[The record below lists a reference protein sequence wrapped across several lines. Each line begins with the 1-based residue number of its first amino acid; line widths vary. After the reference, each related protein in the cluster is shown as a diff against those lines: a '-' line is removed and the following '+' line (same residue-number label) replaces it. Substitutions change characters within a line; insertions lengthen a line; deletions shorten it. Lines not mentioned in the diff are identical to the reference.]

1 MPPGIRRRS
10 VAEKLNGLGA
20 LESILPDKTQDRSWW
35 SKGLEAAAEVA
46 ATVGSLGLFKPEFSG
61 TDILPPI
68 IGEQQPQGVRIGPG
82 AFLGRANPLVPSVQ
96 FDLENRDVSLVGAL
110 PYLAR
115 QLTRD
120 DGGSAAPSGLSPSIV
135 SSPPPDLYANLSNAQ
150 AGHVLNL
157 RDSGDYSKTQLYDQ
171 IINAPSREAQQI
183 LVQQSM
189 GDLAARTG
197 TPSFLDNWISAGG
210 ELLNQDSPAA
220 NAAARRSLSES
231 MRRAPSGSELSTS
244 IVSELPNPYSNLSSA
259 QAGHLLSLRD
269 SGDYSSENKA
279 AKILAAS
286 PEDQPILAQQSLE
299 QSEAA
304 AGESPTVICTELHRQ
319 GLIPEEW
326 YKVDQRIGQKFWHS
340 DPEVMIGYLSW
351 GVPVAKLM
359 AKSKVVTFL
368 AKGLAL
374 KWAQEM
380 YAQECKPELST
391 SAGRA
396 LCKYGPRICKFI
408 GRRMLWQDL
417 KVE

>member
-1 MPPGIRRRS
+1 MLVGIRERS
-10 VAEKLNGLGA
+10 VADPRLNGLGA
-20 LESILPDKTQDRSWW
+20 LESILPDKTKERGWF
-35 SKGLEAAAEVA
+35 SKGLEAAGELAITA
-46 ATVGSLGLFKPEFSG
+46 GTLGFIKPEFSG

-68 IGEQQPQGVRIGPG
+68 FGEQQPQGVRIGPG
-82 AFLGRANPLVPSVQ
+82 AFLGRASPLVPSVQ
-96 FDLENRDVSLVGAL
+96 FDLENRDVKLVGAL

-115 QLTRD
+115 QMITR
-120 DGGSAAPSGLSPSIV
+120 GSDVSSPPPDPSPSIV
-135 SSPPPDLYANLSNAQ
+135 SSPPPDPYANLSPEQ
-150 AGHVLNL
+150 AGHVLGL

-171 IINAPSREAQQI
+171 IINAPSIADQQI

-189 GDLAARTG
+189 GDPAANVAAS
-197 TPSFLDNWISAGG
+197 SFLDKWRSVGG
-210 ELLNQDSPAA
+210 KVYPA
-220 NAAARRSLSES
+220 
-231 MRRAPSGSELSTS
+231 STNN
-244 IVSELPNPYSNLSSA
+244 IT
-259 QAGHLLSLRD
+259 QAGHALSLRD
-269 SGDYSSENKA
+269 SESYT
-279 AKILAAS
+279 
-286 PEDQPILAQQSLE
+286 DQQRHAEITSAPPAQQTSLAQRSLD
-299 QSEAA
+299 QADAA
-304 AGESPTVICTELHRQ
+304 AGDSPTVICTELHRQ

-326 YKVDQRIGQKFWHS
+326 YKVDQKVGQKFWHS

-408 GRRMLWQDL
+408 GRRMSCLDL
-417 KVE
+417 KEQ